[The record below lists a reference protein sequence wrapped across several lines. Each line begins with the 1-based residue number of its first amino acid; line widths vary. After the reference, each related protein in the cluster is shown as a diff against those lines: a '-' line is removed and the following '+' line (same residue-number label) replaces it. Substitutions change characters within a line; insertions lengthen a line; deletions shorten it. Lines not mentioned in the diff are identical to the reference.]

1 MTEQTRN
8 RLDLNLLTVFLEV
21 FRLRSITRAAES
33 LEMTQPGVSG
43 ALKRLQDQLKAELF
57 VREGRGISPT
67 HVAIQLANE
76 IGPAFGEID
85 SALGNIKQFDPS
97 RPKVFKVLVNE
108 MALVN
113 YQPLVE
119 ADLHLGNVTIQ
130 FAIAPSDEEK
140 MLQQLSMQ
148 KADLAIDLQPNL
160 GAAYKTQSLFRDEI
174 VVVAREGHPRIVSA
188 ISQSEFY
195 QETHITLRLR
205 RSNKYAADVFTKE
218 SLLERKV
225 GAECDSMMSMMAL
238 VSTSDCIGTIT
249 RSLANRYA
257 SRFGL
262 NVLELPFETFPVEQ
276 HMIWH
281 SRTQF
286 SPAHKWLRERITSY
300 QI

>member
-67 HVAIQLANE
+67 HVATQLANE

-174 VVVAREGHPRIVSA
+174 VVVAREGHPRIVNA